1 MRARYGKGRRIG
13 QVAPAQWQTM
23 AEAPA
28 GSHAAVVA
36 AVFVNVAGHLLA
48 VGPVLAVA
56 LVIVVAAVFVVVATV
71 LCWRLRTDGA
81 S

>member
-1 MRARYGKGRRIG
+1 
-13 QVAPAQWQTM
+13 M

-36 AVFVNVAGHLLA
+36 AVVVNVAGRLLA

-56 LVIVVAAVFVVVATV
+56 IVILVAAVFAVVATV